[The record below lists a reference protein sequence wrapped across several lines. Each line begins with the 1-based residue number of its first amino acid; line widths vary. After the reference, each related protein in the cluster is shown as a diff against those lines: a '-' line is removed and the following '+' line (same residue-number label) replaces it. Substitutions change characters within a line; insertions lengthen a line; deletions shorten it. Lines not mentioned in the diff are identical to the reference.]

1 LVIQEAFIHRRPVI
15 VSGIGGMAESVGDGI
30 DGLHVRP
37 DDPVSLASAMRQA
50 IETPDLW
57 QTLVSGIKPPADITV
72 VAERH
77 LALYHSLLKGAEIIQ
92 LKADAA

>member
-1 LVIQEAFIHRRPVI
+1 
-15 VSGIGGMAESVGDGI
+15 
-30 DGLHVRP
+30 
-37 DDPVSLASAMRQA
+37 MRQA